1 MKKFLAIIILS
12 TFITLPSKADNIKD
26 FQIEGISVGDSLLK
40 HFPESEIKR
49 FFNYD
54 NLPSDMKFRI
64 AEVSRDET
72 KKKFN
77 IYDSLQFSY
86 KPNDKN
92 YILYSIGGLIFC
104 NSNKECS
111 NLKEELLQ
119 DITSAFKST
128 RPQNSTVKHPDDKSG
143 KSTVEISRIIT
154 PKNGV
159 VAVKFFNWSNKVEWK
174 KNIRVTVN
182 TDEVNKWQ
190 HNNYGAK

>member
-1 MKKFLAIIILS
+1 MKKLLTIIILGLCLM
-12 TFITLPSKADNIKD
+12 LPSKADSIKD

-64 AEVSRDET
+64 AEVTRDET

-77 IYDSLQFSY
+77 IYDSLQFNY

-104 NSNKECS
+104 NSNKECL

-128 RPQNSTVKHPDDKSG
+128 RPRNSTVKHPDDKSG

-154 PKNGV
+154 ANNGV

-174 KNIRVTVN
+174 KHIRVSIN
-182 TDEVNKWQ
+182 TDEVNKWSN
-190 HNNYGAK
+190 NNYGAK

>member
-1 MKKFLAIIILS
+1 MKKLLAIIVLS
-12 TFITLPSKADNIKD
+12 LYFITSSQADDIKD
-26 FQIEGISVGDSLLK
+26 FQIEGISVGESLLK

-49 FFNYD
+49 FLNYD
-54 NLPSDMKFRI
+54 KLPSDMKFRI

-77 IYDSLQFSY
+77 IYDSLQFNY

-92 YILYSIGGLIFC
+92 YILYSIEGLIFC
-104 NSNKECS
+104 DSNKECL

-119 DITSAFKST
+119 DITSVFKST

-154 PKNGV
+154 AKNGV

-174 KNIRVTVN
+174 KHIRVTVS
-182 TDEVNKWQ
+182 TDEVNKWLN
-190 HNNYGAK
+190 NNYGAK